1 MAALNYWLWLTTRK
15 GVGQRGV
22 LRVLEYFGTPERV
35 YFAQQEDLEMIP
47 GLAPQAIRGLLDKNM
62 EESKAILGRC
72 DRLGVQIMTIQ
83 DADYPERL
91 RQLSDPPAVL
101 YILGRRIRFDEEA
114 AIGVVGSRKPSAYGQ
129 QVAPRLGLEL
139 ARCGALLVSGIAQG
153 IDSLA
158 LRGAL

>member
-35 YFAQQEDLEMIP
+35 YFAQREDLEMIP
-47 GLAPQAIRGLLDKNM
+47 DLAPQAIRGLLDKNM
-62 EESKAILGRC
+62 EESEAILGRC

-101 YILGRRIRFDEEA
+101 YILGRRIRFDEE
-114 AIGVVGSRKPSAYGQ
+114 VCQ
-129 QVAPRLGLEL
+129 
-139 ARCGALLVSGIAQG
+139 AQ
-153 IDSLA
+153 
-158 LRGAL
+158 

>member
-91 RQLSDPPAVL
+91 RQLSDPPQFCIFWGAASAL
-101 YILGRRIRFDEEA
+101 TMRRPSEWWA
-114 AIGVVGSRKPSAYGQ
+114 AASPPLTASRWLPGWGWSWPDVERCWCPGL
-129 QVAPRLGLEL
+129 PREL
-139 ARCGALLVSGIAQG
+139 TAWPCGAP
-153 IDSLA
+153 
-158 LRGAL
+158 